1 MATAGVDWSP
11 KPGTDPRV
19 RERTVEMDKYLY
31 TLRFPGDPGIYSGRW
46 VVVRSDTPS
55 VIRIPAATSG
65 PDGFVSL
72 FNGKDLTGWHTGERS
87 PGRWRVDGGV
97 LVGDEGPGF
106 LFSDGEYYHDFHLRV
121 EARVNAGGNGGVN
134 FLNSLRAEI
143 SGNPKTPSGSLVRL
157 ADRKAVSFTP
167 YPHGIA
173 PADTWFTMEIRAGG
187 PKVEVRVNDLP
198 WTTAAANHGFRPH
211 RIHLEATA
219 GTVVEFKRIEVKRVS
234 PRPAAPPPAVAPFDA
249 AKAKEHQEAWAKH
262 LGVPVE
268 FENAAGMKFRLIP
281 PGEFTMGSD
290 PKEVEAVLNDQ
301 EFKRRPGRRAGS
313 AARGRCGASRSRS
326 RS

>member
-1 MATAGVDWSP
+1 M
-11 KPGTDPRV
+11 
-19 RERTVEMDKYLY
+19 
-31 TLRFPGDPGIYSGRW
+31 
-46 VVVRSDTPS
+46 
-55 VIRIPAATSG
+55 IRIPAATSG

-97 LVGDEGPGF
+97 LIGDEGPGF

-134 FLNSLRAEI
+134 FLDSLRAEI

-157 ADRKAVSFTP
+157 ADKKAVSFTP

-219 GTVVEFKRIEVKRVS
+219 GTVVEFKRIEVKDLPARRRDPHLQQRGSRRLKGDWVVS
-234 PRPAAPPPAVAPFDA
+234 FGSARRQAAAPEEFRGNGTSDSRTDAFESPPGRIAARSRHLRNRRGEEATLLDLRDERHSRPLLLPVRPAA
-249 AKAKEHQEAWAKH
+249 
-262 LGVPVE
+262 G
-268 FENAAGMKFRLIP
+268 
-281 PGEFTMGSD
+281 
-290 PKEVEAVLNDQ
+290 
-301 EFKRRPGRRAGS
+301 
-313 AARGRCGASRSRS
+313 
-326 RS
+326 